1 VILLKKNWIWQQSM
15 QKIYLSVFKNFF
27 EKLGNVLLADCSYSN
42 PYLDIHRVNANHGR
56 NLIISATTNINNLEQ
71 NVASQKLLVE
81 KNTEWV
87 RSSIVW
93 LYKRGNFN
101 QESKV
106 KSAQANVSN
115 YYALIEKTLF
125 VLP

>member
-1 VILLKKNWIWQQSM
+1 LNLATKHA
-15 QKIYLSVFKNFF
+15 KIYLSVFKNFF

-81 KNTEWV
+81 KNTE
-87 RSSIVW
+87 
-93 LYKRGNFN
+93 
-101 QESKV
+101 
-106 KSAQANVSN
+106 
-115 YYALIEKTLF
+115 
-125 VLP
+125 